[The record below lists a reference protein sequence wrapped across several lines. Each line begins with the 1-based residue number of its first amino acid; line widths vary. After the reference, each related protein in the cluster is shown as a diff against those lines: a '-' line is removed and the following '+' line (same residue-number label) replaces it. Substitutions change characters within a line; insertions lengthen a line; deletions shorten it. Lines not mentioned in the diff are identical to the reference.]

1 MMIVAFGPFGR
12 SSEQASLDSSF
23 FGSLKLFR
31 RPASFSPV
39 SGEFSPVGSFSAGQQ
54 FCQLA
59 ASSAAGAFLPVGS
72 FLASQQ
78 ACSRRPAVFSPVGSF
93 FTDRQLFR

>member
-23 FGSLKLFR
+23 FGSLKLFAGR
-31 RPASFSPV
+31 RVFRLSA
-39 SGEFSPVGSFSAGQQ
+39 GEFSPVGSFSAGQQ
-54 FCQLA
+54 LCQLA
-59 ASSAAGAFLPVGS
+59 ACSAAGAFLPVGR

-78 ACSRRPAVFSPVGSF
+78 ACSRRPAAFSPTGSF
-93 FTDRQLFR
+93 FAGRRVFC